1 MMAQT
6 EEALD
11 SLSGARIIRLIKFLL
26 SYLTSLRVMAQ
37 TEEDLDSLSGA
48 RIIRLLKFLLSYP
61 TSLMDDGPDRRFR

>member
-6 EEALD
+6 EDLD
-11 SLSGARIIRLIKFLL
+11 SLSGACIIRLIKFLL

-48 RIIRLLKFLLSYP
+48 RIIRLTKFLLSYIAQ
-61 TSLMDDGPDRRFR
+61 DDGPDRRSFR